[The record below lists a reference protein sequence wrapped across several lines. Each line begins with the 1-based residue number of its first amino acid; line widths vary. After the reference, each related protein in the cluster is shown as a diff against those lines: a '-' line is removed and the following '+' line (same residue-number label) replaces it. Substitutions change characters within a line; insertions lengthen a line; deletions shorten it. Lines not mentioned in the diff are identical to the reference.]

1 MNLFKSILFIVSL
14 TFALS
19 TVQAASVSIT
29 PTLSSGNVGHNA
41 TLELF
46 MDFTGDPTLGGG
58 IDLALSG
65 PISWVSFTPSAYF
78 SALDS
83 IFTGHGTVFADA
95 DYEIHFG
102 DFLGLGGNNKLG
114 NIVVNLSGAG
124 TGSIDIAI
132 NSLSGEFQSATTFA
146 PQTVS
151 LNGAEIQIN
160 AVPVPAAVWLF
171 GSALGLL
178 GGSRRLF
185 KK

>member
-83 IFTGHGTVFADA
+83 IFTGHGTT
-95 DYEIHFG
+95 
-102 DFLGLGGNNKLG
+102 
-114 NIVVNLSGAG
+114 S
-124 TGSIDIAI
+124 AI
-132 NSLSGEFQSATTFA
+132 SQAS
-146 PQTVS
+146 
-151 LNGAEIQIN
+151 AEIISLVTSWSICQVLARAPSI
-160 AVPVPAAVWLF
+160 
-171 GSALGLL
+171 
-178 GGSRRLF
+178 
-185 KK
+185 